1 LIALLAGGSVG
12 CAPSVTVSGPL
23 TGEKNNALIAVK
35 DYETKGFVVIR
46 SQERVDYGN
55 VVSGSKITNEMLVAE
70 AQRLGADAVINVG
83 IDVRR
88 KVSFDGGSKVTVFD
102 YTATGLAIKYTE
114 ATLAAVGYQHFQ
126 GMASEMPKDNSR
138 KSTLRWYH
146 WLGGGVGIFLMMM
159 IVDAAID

>member
-1 LIALLAGGSVG
+1 
-12 CAPSVTVSGPL
+12 
-23 TGEKNNALIAVK
+23 LIAVK
-35 DYETKGFVVIR
+35 DYETKGFVVVR

-70 AQRLGADAVINVG
+70 AQRLGADAIINVG

-88 KVSFDGGSKVTVFD
+88 TVSFDGSRKVTVFD

-126 GMASEMPKDNSR
+126 GMVSGMPEDNSG
-138 KSTLRWYH
+138 KSILRWYH
-146 WLGGGVGIFLMMM
+146 WLGVGVGTWLMIM
-159 IVDAAID
+159 IIAVAAD